1 MYLYREID
9 SPIFSNMTLDGNIK
23 CWVKN
28 DNEEWE
34 EYILQDLDSTILDPL
49 IITLTGSTEG

>member
-9 SPIFSNMTLDGNIK
+9 SPVFSNMTLDGNIK

-28 DNEEWE
+28 DDEKWE
-34 EYILQDLDSTILDPL
+34 EHSLQDLDSTVLDPL
-49 IITLTGSTEG
+49 ITPLTGSTGG